1 MTNPTPYA
9 VMTSILKKNENP
21 TKEQA
26 QTLNTFF
33 FVRWLSNN
41 RFTTPIAHVLNTY
54 YNIPPEVQLRFAD
67 DYAELTGL
75 RNKVK
80 FIGFNKEK
88 VSPEMKKILENIS
101 RKYKVSET
109 TAQEYFD
116 LMDNAE
122 RDRLYTMYDEGIQ
135 K

>member
-26 QTLNTFF
+26 QILNSFF

-54 YNIPPEVQLRFAD
+54 YNIPLEVQLRFAN
-67 DYAELTGL
+67 DYTELTGL

-80 FIGFNKEK
+80 FIGFNKAQ
-88 VSPEMKKILENIS
+88 VSPEMKKILDNIS
-101 RKYKVSET
+101 RRYKVSET

-116 LMDNAE
+116 LMDNKE
-122 RDRLYTMYDEGIQ
+122 RDRIYTLYDEGID

>member
-1 MTNPTPYA
+1 MKEPTPYII
-9 VMTSILKKNENP
+9 MTSILRENDNP

-26 QTLNTFF
+26 QKINTFF

-54 YNIPPEVQLRFAD
+54 YDIPPEVQLTFAN

-80 FIGFNKEK
+80 FIGSNKETQ
-88 VSPEMKKILENIS
+88 SPEMKKLLDNIS
-101 RKYKVSET
+101 RRYKVNEVQ
-109 TAQEYFD
+109 AQEYFK
-116 LMDNAE
+116 LMSNEE
-122 RDRLYTMYDEGIQ
+122 RDRLYHMYDEGIQ